1 MLTASYEKYILEF
14 KNPSGTSRGILKK
27 KSTYFI
33 KLELNGRVAIGEAN
47 MFTGLSADDV
57 PNYEI
62 FLQEVCDNIDAY
74 KMNYHESLKAF
85 PSIIFGLE
93 QAFLKLK
100 NQSDVCFDNDFTKG
114 QAGIPINGLIWMG
127 SEAFMREQ
135 IADKL
140 EHNFTCIKM
149 KIGAIDFEKEFEIL
163 KKLRSSFTQETL
175 EIRVDAN
182 GAFRPE
188 EAMDKLKRLA
198 SLNIHSIEQPIRA
211 GQVNEMARLCLETPL
226 AIALDE
232 ELIGVNEFVAKQSL
246 LDTIK
251 PQFIILKPALVGGFA
266 SCDEWVELAEAR
278 NITWW
283 ITSALESNI
292 GLDAIAQYTYSKH
305 SDMFQGLGT
314 GQLFTNNV
322 PSSLFIKNAKL
333 WR

>member
-1 MLTASYEKYILEF
+1 
-14 KNPSGTSRGILKK
+14 LKK

-74 KMNYHESLKAF
+74 KMNYHESLKDF

-278 NITWW
+278 NIAWW

-333 WR
+333 WRRF